1 MNNAQKYLDQCSL
14 LSTSIKQ
21 KVKVHI
27 ESGLKKSDLNLRILQ
42 LDPFIKELYFKTT
55 IKQDVYSQMLM
66 AMEYANGAK
75 DGND

>member
-75 DGND
+75 DD